1 MNGLSNFLWIGLQ
14 LMRIALT
21 LMLAGWAINESTQGF
36 SSDKWPTLQGTV
48 QSATIKK
55 VMTKNGTT
63 RDEAEIRYQYSV
75 DGKTYTSNRIQ
86 FGGEIFR
93 NPSELLGQYKRGKQ
107 ISIHY
112 NPTNPSISCLETG
125 VNSVVII
132 PAFIAAMFFAFL
144 TLSEHGKGKEPAYK
158 ASTTQ
163 RSNTKTLG
171 KSESSGVKARAVVVV
186 PLIIMTILAFSLKIW
201 VEKGN
206 LNGVHLGGLNL
217 GAIPTSVI
225 AIIVLFGGG
234 LAFVFFITSLPPT
247 VAMLA
252 RAKKFKLAEIVARL
266 NTALAGSQTYEAAI
280 ALGLQAEIA
289 QEQLQYEKALELS
302 KKALNVV
309 VDRRLNAPD
318 PREIGDE
325 QKMLRDHVIADE
337 KNNSGV
343 EALCHESLGCIL
355 LDMGRNEEAMKHATA
370 SKRIAQDCFN
380 NAPARERERI
390 KFTLASS
397 LAFKGRA
404 ELAIGAVDEARSD
417 LEEAIK
423 LRKELPRQYEENL
436 ATAMAD
442 LGATYCLQSE
452 TRKAER
458 TIDEGLKIVNG
469 SQAPS
474 HRLAKAKL
482 LASLADAKMIDGH
495 HAEAEKVL
503 TECLE
508 IREKLLVAGHP
519 DIARTYL
526 SIANLR
532 DLQGKQRDAAS
543 YRKSADEMLTNCFGR
558 QPQTV

>member
-1 MNGLSNFLWIGLQ
+1 GL
-14 LMRIALT
+14 
-21 LMLAGWAINESTQGF
+21 
-36 SSDKWPTLQGTV
+36 SSDKWPTANGKVTTSV
-48 QSATIKK
+48 IKK
-55 VMTKNGTT
+55 VSTKHGQ
-63 RDEAEIRYQYSV
+63 RDEAEIRYQYKV
-75 DGKTYTSNRIQ
+75 DGKAYTSNRIQ
-86 FGGEIFR
+86 FGGETFR
-93 NPSELLGQYKRGKQ
+93 NPAELVGRYKQDKQ

-112 NPTNPSISCLETG
+112 NPSNPTVSCLEGG
-125 VNSVVII
+125 VNSLVII
-132 PAFIAAMFFAFL
+132 PSFMAALFFAFL
-144 TLSEHGKGKEPAYK
+144 ALREEGKGKEKRQSYK
-158 ASTTQ
+158 TSIAG
-163 RSNTKTLG
+163 RSAAIGTAGGTDGGSKD
-171 KSESSGVKARAVVVV
+171 KARAVVIV
-186 PLIIMTILAFSLKIW
+186 PLIIMTFLGLALKYCI
-201 VEKGN
+201 EKGS
-206 LNGVHLGGLNL
+206 LNGVHIGGLNL
-217 GAIPTSVI
+217 GAIPSSVI

-234 LAFVFFITSLPPT
+234 LAFVFFFSSLPPT

-266 NTALAGSQTYEAAI
+266 NTALSGSQSYEAAI
-280 ALGLQAEIA
+280 AAGLQAEIA
-289 QEQLQYEKALELS
+289 QEQLQFEKALEYS
-302 KKALNVV
+302 QKALNIV
-309 VDRRLNAPD
+309 VDRRTDAPD
-318 PREIGDE
+318 LRDIGDD
-325 QKMLRDHVIADE
+325 QKMLKDHLVAYE
-337 KNNSGV
+337 KNNAAV

-355 LDMGRNEEAMKHATA
+355 LDMGRKDEAMKHAIA

-380 NAPARERERI
+380 KASARERERI

-404 ELAIGAVDEARSD
+404 ELAAGFIDEARSD

-442 LGATYCLQSE
+442 LASTYNLQSE

-458 TIDEGLKIVNG
+458 ITDEGLKLVHG

-558 QPQTV
+558 QPQAV

>member
-1 MNGLSNFLWIGLQ
+1 
-14 LMRIALT
+14 MRITLT

-48 QSATIKK
+48 QSTTIKK

-75 DGKTYTSNRIQ
+75 DGRTYTSNRIQ

-125 VNSVVII
+125 VNSLVII

-158 ASTTQ
+158 ASTAQ
-163 RSNTKTLG
+163 SSNTLG
-171 KSESSGVKARAVVVV
+171 KGESSGVKARAAVVV
-186 PLIIMTILAFSLKIW
+186 PLIIMSILAFSLKIW

-206 LNGVHLGGLNL
+206 LNGVQLGALNL
-217 GAIPTSVI
+217 GSIPTSVI

-234 LAFVFFITSLPPT
+234 LAFVFFLTSLPPT

-266 NTALAGSQTYEAAI
+266 NTTLSGSQSYEAAI
-280 ALGLQAEIA
+280 AAGLQAEIA
-289 QEQLQYEKALELS
+289 QEQLQYEKALQFS
-302 KKALNVV
+302 KKALSIVMN
-309 VDRRLNAPD
+309 RRTNSPD
-318 PREIGDE
+318 PRELGDD
-325 QKMLRDHVIADE
+325 QKILRDHIAAYE
-337 KNNSGV
+337 KSNSSV
-343 EALCHESLGCIL
+343 EAVCHESLGCIL
-355 LDMGRNEEAMKHATA
+355 LDMGFTDEAMKHATE
-370 SKRIAQDCFN
+370 SKQLAQSCLK
-380 NAPARERERI
+380 NAIGLERERI

-397 LAFKGRA
+397 LAFKGRV
-404 ELAIGAVDEARSD
+404 ELAIGSIDEARAD

-442 LGATYCLQSE
+442 LASTYNLQSE

-458 TIDEGLKIVNG
+458 TIDEGLGIVAG

>member
-14 LMRIALT
+14 LMRITLT
-21 LMLAGWAINESTQGF
+21 LMLAGWARNESTQGF

-48 QSATIKK
+48 QSTTIKK

-75 DGKTYTSNRIQ
+75 DGRTYTSNRIQ

-125 VNSVVII
+125 VNSLVII

-158 ASTTQ
+158 ASTAQ
-163 RSNTKTLG
+163 SSNTLG
-171 KSESSGVKARAVVVV
+171 KGESSGVKARAAVVV
-186 PLIIMTILAFSLKIW
+186 PLIIMSILAFSLKIW

-206 LNGVHLGGLNL
+206 LNGVQLGALNL
-217 GAIPTSVI
+217 GSIPTSVI
-225 AIIVLFGGG
+225 TIIVLFGGG
-234 LAFVFFITSLPPT
+234 LAFVFFLTSLPPT

-266 NTALAGSQTYEAAI
+266 NSAISGSQSYEAAI
-280 ALGLQAEIA
+280 AAGLQAEIA
-289 QEQLQYEKALELS
+289 QEQLQYEKALQFS
-302 KKALNVV
+302 KKALNIVM
-309 VDRRLNAPD
+309 DRRTNSPD
-318 PREIGDE
+318 PRELGDD
-325 QKMLRDHVIADE
+325 QKILRDHIVSYE
-337 KNNSGV
+337 KSNSSV
-343 EALCHESLGCIL
+343 EAVCHESLGCIL
-355 LDMGRNEEAMKHATA
+355 LDMGFTDEAMKHATA
-370 SKRIAQDCFN
+370 SKQLAQSCLK
-380 NAPARERERI
+380 NAIGLERERI

-397 LAFKGRA
+397 LAFKGRV
-404 ELAIGAVDEARSD
+404 ELAIGSIDEARSD

-442 LGATYCLQSE
+442 LASTYNLQSE

-458 TIDEGLKIVNG
+458 TIDEGLGIVAG

-482 LASLADAKMIDGH
+482 LAALADAKMIDGH

-503 TECLE
+503 TKCLE

>member
-14 LMRIALT
+14 LMRITLT

-48 QSATIKK
+48 QSTTIKK

-75 DGKTYTSNRIQ
+75 DGRTYTSNRIQ

-125 VNSVVII
+125 VNSLVII

-158 ASTTQ
+158 ASTAQ
-163 RSNTKTLG
+163 SSNTLG
-171 KSESSGVKARAVVVV
+171 KGESSGVKARAAVVV
-186 PLIIMTILAFSLKIW
+186 PLIIMSILAFSLKIW

-206 LNGVHLGGLNL
+206 LNGVQLGALNL
-217 GAIPTSVI
+217 GSIPTSVI

-234 LAFVFFITSLPPT
+234 LAFVFFLTSLPPT

-266 NTALAGSQTYEAAI
+266 NTTLSGSQSYEAAI
-280 ALGLQAEIA
+280 AAGLQAEIA
-289 QEQLQYEKALELS
+289 QEQLQYEKALQFS
-302 KKALNVV
+302 KKALSIVMN
-309 VDRRLNAPD
+309 RRTNSPD
-318 PREIGDE
+318 PRELGDD
-325 QKMLRDHVIADE
+325 QKILRDHIAAYE
-337 KNNSGV
+337 KSNSSV
-343 EALCHESLGCIL
+343 EAVCHESLGCIL
-355 LDMGRNEEAMKHATA
+355 LDMGFTDEAMKHATE
-370 SKRIAQDCFN
+370 SKQLAQSCLK
-380 NAPARERERI
+380 NAIGLERERI

-397 LAFKGRA
+397 LAFKGRV
-404 ELAIGAVDEARSD
+404 ELAIGSIDEARAD

-442 LGATYCLQSE
+442 LASTYNLQSE

-458 TIDEGLKIVNG
+458 TIDEGLGIVAG